1 MNRDPSPATGYEQ
14 LASRLVD
21 PVSKRLGV
29 PVSVIRWDMHK
40 TGARVPVFG
49 VPASHV
55 NPAKALGLSVEA
67 V

>member
-1 MNRDPSPATGYEQ
+1 MGYEQ
-14 LASRLVD
+14 LASRLVQ
-21 PVSKRLGV
+21 SASQRLGV
-29 PVSVIRWDMHK
+29 TVSFVRWDMHK